1 LNERELGER
10 LRDSLLSFDASA
22 IKKLVQEAIEGGV
35 EAAEIIESLRGGM
48 EVIGEKY
55 RSGELFVTDLI
66 IAGEVMKEA
75 QEALRPLMK
84 DSQAGF
90 VGTVLV
96 ATVAGDIHDIGKG
109 IFAMLMNGEGF
120 RVIDLGV
127 DVSTERIVSAV
138 KEHKPDILGLSALLT
153 TNLMEIP
160 KIVDA
165 LRKEGL
171 RDKVKVIVGG
181 ATITERFAVES
192 GADAYTKNAI
202 DGMNLSK
209 KWIKGPH
216 DL

>member
-1 LNERELGER
+1 
-10 LRDSLLSFDASA
+10 
-22 IKKLVQEAIEGGV
+22 
-35 EAAEIIESLRGGM
+35 
-48 EVIGEKY
+48 
-55 RSGELFVTDLI
+55 
-66 IAGEVMKEA
+66 
-75 QEALRPLMK
+75 
-84 DSQAGF
+84 
-90 VGTVLV
+90 
-96 ATVAGDIHDIGKG
+96 
-109 IFAMLMNGEGF
+109 
-120 RVIDLGV
+120 
-127 DVSTERIVSAV
+127 VSAV